1 MNHWLTSMAALVA
14 MLLLAPATGLAGSH
28 DDGHDEIEAPS
39 EYVESI
45 EDGEGAASGGVM
57 YESDSAAAEAEAAA
71 DEE

>member
-28 DDGHDEIEAPS
+28 DDAHEEIEAPS

-45 EDGEGAASGGVM
+45 EEGAASGGVM
-57 YESDSAAAEAEAAA
+57 DESDSAAAEAEAAA